1 MIKYLFDTNFCIAM
15 LNKSLSPVALRRLDE
30 CLETGEEYCISSL
43 VLHELW
49 YGIAYSEQVAR
60 NTERLRRL
68 LESPLEVL
76 TFNAEDGRFAAEI
89 RAELRRRG
97 TPIGPYDLLIAG
109 QALARDLVVVTRNT
123 REFLRVDG
131 LKLVDWS

>member
-1 MIKYLFDTNFCIAM
+1 MMKYLFDTNFCIAM
-15 LNKSLSPVALRRLDE
+15 LNKSLSQAAIQRLNE
-30 CLETGEEYCISSL
+30 CLESGEGYCISSL
-43 VLHELW
+43 VLHELR
-49 YGIAYSEQVAR
+49 YGIAYSQQVAR

-76 TFNAEDGRFAAEI
+76 TFSAEDGRMAAEI

-109 QALARDLVVVTRNT
+109 QAMARDLVVVTRNT
-123 REFLRVDG
+123 REFGRVGG
-131 LKLVDWS
+131 LKVEDWG